1 MTGKDVAFT
10 RELAADPRTCGL
22 RRPQPAEHAPQQQRG
37 SQTRWVSDSKCSHRG
52 GCGSMAV
59 TKLIRN
65 SEETRAHFSLL
76 RGNDG
81 NLDERNKKRS
91 TVF

>member
-37 SQTRWVSDSKCSHRG
+37 SQDTLGLRLQMQPQGRLRVD
-52 GCGSMAV
+52 AV

-65 SEETRAHFSLL
+65 SEETRAHFSLF